1 MHLKY
6 QVRKKK
12 NNSKV
17 PVAVWILNMAGWG
30 GGRETNK
37 RFRNVERL
45 SMVSF
50 TEPVS
55 RVCCSSMIRFPHSVG
70 QAESDTAEEGWGRGK
85 QAGAKVSTL
94 IASKLQPSQRRVFLE
109 LPSCHFK
116 ISTHLTQIGWVI
128 IIFVK
133 MSGLF
138 WTKNTSNQIYLNII
152 LH

>member
-12 NNSKV
+12 ITRRSLWQSGFWTWQGEGV
-17 PVAVWILNMAGWG
+17 
-30 GGRETNK
+30 GGRQTR

-55 RVCCSSMIRFPHSVG
+55 SVLFINDTVPTLGGAGGVRHSWRRLR
-70 QAESDTAEEGWGRGK
+70 EGK
-85 QAGAKVSTL
+85 QAGGKVSTL

-133 MSGLF
+133 LSGLF

>member
-30 GGRETNK
+30 GWEGDKQGDSEMWHGSQWCHSQ
-37 RFRNVERL
+37 RL
-45 SMVSF
+45 WA
-50 TEPVS
+50 
-55 RVCCSSMIRFPHSVG
+55 VCCSSMIRFPHSVG
-70 QAESDTAEEGWGRGK
+70 QAESDTAEEGWGRESRRG
-85 QAGAKVSTL
+85 GKVSIL
-94 IASKLQPSQRRVFLE
+94 IASKLQPSQRRVFLA

-133 MSGLF
+133 LSGLF